1 MTGTVLAIEGE
12 ALETNFLAVGD
23 ALSQADVF
31 GLQTL
36 QSLLHNERDSCP
48 FIERTVSARGDSG
61 KMDEDVLPVLA
72 LNKAKT
78 FSRVKPLYGSCFFH
92 VSSVPAVLAFLPYR
106 LSIVPAD
113 AEFYARIEVDS
124 KR

>member
-1 MTGTVLAIEGE
+1 MTGTVLAVEGE

-78 FSRVKPLYGSCFFH
+78 FSRIKPLYGSCFFH
-92 VSSVPAVLAFLPYR
+92 CFLSSCCPCFPAL
-106 LSIVPAD
+106 
-113 AEFYARIEVDS
+113 
-124 KR
+124 